1 MDYKIDKTIP
11 IPYYYQIEQKIKEA
25 IEKGELKPEQ
35 FIPSER
41 ELSEGFG
48 VSRIT
53 IRKALE
59 DLSIEGKIKKI
70 KGKGAIITKPKIEGQ
85 LFNKLIGTYKDLKD
99 KGFKI
104 TNKIL
109 DFKIIEPGES
119 VKKKLNLLSRG
130 KVYRFERIRF
140 LDDEPYHYS
149 ETFIPQKICPDFDHN
164 ILIDKSLIDV
174 LEKNYKLKIYKLRRV
189 LEADIASRE
198 ESELFK
204 IKIGSPILTFYNTA
218 FLKNGTPIEYTLNKI
233 RGDMS
238 KFEIEISLEGVE
250 NIRHDIKNN

>member
-11 IPYYYQIEQKIKEA
+11 IPYYYQIQQKIKEA
-25 IEKGELKPEQ
+25 IKKGELKPEQ
-35 FIPSER
+35 FIPPER
-41 ELSEGFG
+41 NLSEEFN

-59 DLSIEGKIKKI
+59 GLSIDGTIRKIR
-70 KGKGAIITKPKIEGQ
+70 GKGAIISKPKIEGQ
-85 LFNKLIGTYKDLKD
+85 LFNRLIGTYKDLED

-109 DFKIIEPGES
+109 NFEIIEPDES
-119 VKKKLNLLSRG
+119 VRKELDLLSRE
-130 KVYRFERIRF
+130 KVYRFERIRS

-149 ETFIPQKICPDFDHN
+149 ETFIPQRICPDFNHN
-164 ILIDKSLIDV
+164 LLIEGSLISV
-174 LEKNYKLKIYKLRRV
+174 LDENYKLKIYKVRRI
-189 LEADIASRE
+189 LEASVASRE

-204 IKIGSPILTFYNTA
+204 IKVGSPILTFYNTA
-218 FLKNGTPIEYTLNKI
+218 FLKKGTPVEYTLNKI

-238 KFEIEISLEGVE
+238 KFKIDISLEGVE
-250 NIRHDIKNN
+250 DIRHDIKNN